1 VFSPTNRKKIKL
13 LSRFININMLEN
25 QRFDEENLIVGDNTN
40 NGKKNLIEHSNVE
53 EACCAE
59 GESCE

>member
-1 VFSPTNRKKIKL
+1 
-13 LSRFININMLEN
+13 
-25 QRFDEENLIVGDNTN
+25 LIVGDNTN